1 MEIEKLATAA
11 ITTYISKTD
20 CLSPFINEGD
30 KEPFWDGNIYIY
42 KDRQKRK
49 EDFIGKISVQVKG
62 KYAAKFTNKPSQ
74 KYHVDISDLKSYSL
88 CGTIYFVV
96 FIDNNMDTHI
106 YYNLF
111 YPIDIKR
118 ILSRVGRQKGT
129 NIEFN
134 KLPPHSDITPIL
146 LNFSDNCDKQISFAK
161 QPNFK
166 VLNIEDIT
174 NSQQTVEIN
183 VTHSDNCISNIVD
196 YILSNDVFL
205 YTKAPLQGYP
215 DIPIDKVFIQKIG
228 KTINETVT
236 INNILFYENFT
247 MQRTKKQTI
256 LTFGDCIVFD
266 IYDLDKCK
274 LNINLNGNIVNQ
286 ITALNFIIELSV
298 NLKLKLG
305 DYEFCLGR
313 DNNIDVD
320 KCKKQLSYLQNIRYV
335 LNALDVRETLNI
347 DYDKFNNEFKSAL
360 EILIKV
366 IVYKQPYNNNK
377 WNNVQRVKMQIFDIY
392 LPLIFIKGKKGESD
406 RFINELTQSTDITLH
421 YKSGKVVSAPQC
433 ILLEQEDFELISSQ
447 YYDWVLHSLTNNGT
461 DEVLIDRI
469 NMILL
474 SILLA
479 YDITEKKGLLDLAI
493 HLSEWLLENG
503 NNIPLEIRQ
512 INNIQAKKRNYP
524 LDDSEVKILKS
535 IASNREEAET
545 LTAVYLLLDDIEK
558 AKHYYKL
565 IRDKKN
571 YKKYPIYAFMNK
583 KNSFC

>member
-1 MEIEKLATAA
+1 M
-11 ITTYISKTD
+11 
-20 CLSPFINEGD
+20 
-30 KEPFWDGNIYIY
+30 
-42 KDRQKRK
+42 
-49 EDFIGKISVQVKG
+49 
-62 KYAAKFTNKPSQ
+62 
-74 KYHVDISDLKSYSL
+74 
-88 CGTIYFVV
+88 
-96 FIDNNMDTHI
+96 
-106 YYNLF
+106 
-111 YPIDIKR
+111 
-118 ILSRVGRQKGT
+118 
-129 NIEFN
+129 
-134 KLPPHSDITPIL
+134 
-146 LNFSDNCDKQISFAK
+146 
-161 QPNFK
+161 
-166 VLNIEDIT
+166 
-174 NSQQTVEIN
+174 
-183 VTHSDNCISNIVD
+183 
-196 YILSNDVFL
+196 
-205 YTKAPLQGYP
+205 
-215 DIPIDKVFIQKIG
+215 
-228 KTINETVT
+228 
-236 INNILFYENFT
+236 
-247 MQRTKKQTI
+247 
-256 LTFGDCIVFD
+256 
-266 IYDLDKCK
+266 
-274 LNINLNGNIVNQ
+274 NGNIVNQ